1 MEKELEL
8 MLDDFIENHKN
19 IIIKDVNL
27 RIYEDFWSKSFQTV
41 FAFFHQE
48 LNELFSF
55 MNEKSRHNNH
65 YNADPSR
72 YLLNLIDELRNFLK
86 VINNTEYKV
95 ILEKKY
101 IDKIKEV
108 KSFLKTSWWSLIPDN
123 YEEIEIIKF
132 KPIFHFE
139 RFKPKWNKIEEKQI
153 KTEANFDDN
162 TITIILNKEV
172 FSHIKDLLNWWHYF
186 NAVEESYKIVRA
198 KLKLITWKEKAHEW
212 FKEDNY
218 ELIFWNKP
226 RDDAEKDFFE
236 WVKFLHLAI
245 QNLRNEK
252 AHTPAKDIDKNLA
265 IHYIVLASLAYD
277 LIDR

>member
-27 RIYEDFWSKSFQTV
+27 RIYEDFWFKNFQTI

-48 LNELFSF
+48 LNELFGF
-55 MNEKSRHNNH
+55 MNQKNKINKHF
-65 YNADPSR
+65 NADESR
-72 YLLNLIDELRNFLK
+72 YLLNIIDELRDFLK
-86 VINNTEYKV
+86 EINKSEYKV
-95 ILEKKY
+95 IFEEKY

-108 KSFLKTSWWSLIPDN
+108 KSFLTISWWSLIPND
-123 YEEIEIIKF
+123 YENFDIVKF
-132 KPIFHFE
+132 KPIFHFKN
-139 RFKPKWNKIEEKQI
+139 FKPKWNKIEEKQI
-153 KTEANFDDN
+153 KTEASFGDN
-162 TITIILNKEV
+162 TISIVLQKEV
-172 FSHIKDLLNWWHYF
+172 FFHIKELLDWWHYF
-186 NAVEESYKIVRA
+186 NAVEEAYKIVRA
-198 KLKLITWKEKAHEW
+198 KLKSITWKEKAHEW

-226 RDDAEKDFFE
+226 IDDAEKDFFE
-236 WVKFLHLAI
+236 WVKFLHMAI

-252 AHTPAKDIDKNLA
+252 AHTPAKHIDKNLA

>member
-1 MEKELEL
+1 

-27 RIYEDFWSKSFQTV
+27 RIYEDFWLKSFQTI

-48 LNELFSF
+48 LNDLFSF
-55 MNEKSRHNNH
+55 MNEKSKHNNH

-72 YLLNLIDELRNFLK
+72 YLLNLIDELRDFLK
-86 VINNTEYKV
+86 VTNNTEYKV
-95 ILEKKY
+95 ILEETY

-108 KSFLKTSWWSLIPDN
+108 KTFLKTSWGSLIPDN
-123 YEEIEIIKF
+123 YKEFEIIKF
-132 KPIFHFE
+132 KPIFNFE
-139 RFKPKWNKIEEKQI
+139 KFKPKLVFIKEKQVR
-153 KTEANFDDN
+153 TEANFDDN
-162 TITIILNKEV
+162 TISIVLNKEV
-172 FSHIKDLLNWWHYF
+172 FSHIKELLKWWHYF

-198 KLKLITWKEKAHEW
+198 KLKSITWKEKAHEW
-212 FKEDNY
+212 FKVENY
-218 ELIFWNKP
+218 EIIFWHKP
-226 RDDAEKDFFE
+226 IDDAEEDFFE
-236 WVKFLHLAI
+236 WVKFLHMAI